1 MKKFEEIDFE
11 RLSFRKQLEMKWYPK
26 IKWIYVKFYSIYG
39 YYWAY
44 KLFCKNYDLPYWEQ
58 WALWIFA
65 MLSLYFFARDERLD
79 NFFDNTCNK

>member
-11 RLSFRKQLEMKWYPK
+11 KLSSRKQLEMKWYPK

-44 KLFCKNYDLPYWEQ
+44 KIVL
-58 WALWIFA
+58 
-65 MLSLYFFARDERLD
+65 
-79 NFFDNTCNK
+79 

>member
-1 MKKFEEIDFE
+1 MKKFDEIDFE
-11 RLSFRKQLEMKWYPK
+11 KLSYSKQLEMKWYPK

-44 KLFCKNYDLPYWEQ
+44 KLFNKNYSLPYWEQ
-58 WALWIFA
+58 WTLWIFA

-79 NFFDNTCNK
+79 NFFDNVRNK